1 MCDGVAQQRHIQIY
15 IVYQISRNVSY
26 LVDMWLLMKLTG
38 CWTWDLRNQLRTSL
52 KNHTTLV
59 SKQTHPNRN

>member
-1 MCDGVAQQRHIQIY
+1 MSDGVVQLRLYTVMY
-15 IVYQISRNVSY
+15 IVYLISRNVSY
-26 LVDMWLLMKLTG
+26 LADMWLLMKLTG

-59 SKQTHPNRN
+59 S